1 MNKDIFEA
9 NIRAIENKF
18 PVWAMRIQEHRRK
31 KRNFTVEAE
40 QSYQGTTIL
49 KVTQNGRT
57 LYLNGKYAP
66 EAVGL
71 RWLEDQGKI
80 EEFAPIVIVG
90 VGDGIHIR
98 QIIEATPKTANII
111 IYEPSLELFRR
122 AAEEVDLT
130 FLFAL
135 DIPVALIVDGLN
147 ENEMEAYF
155 KACINYTNMTS
166 LKVFISGNY
175 DILFAEKVAAFMKDL
190 NYFVQSESVGWNTT
204 LRYTGVNAK
213 NVFHNLHYLC
223 EGYNVNELYG
233 ILPEDVPVIVVAA
246 GPSLNKNL
254 MDLKKAQGKACIIAT
269 DTAMKPL
276 MNAGIIPHLFV
287 VVDGLKPG
295 LLFEHKD
302 LSKVPMVTMTGV
314 STEPMEMHRGKKFFY
329 YSGSPFEH
337 HILRAVG
344 YKKGQTCT
352 LPYIETGGSVA
363 TSAFTLGV
371 HMGARTIILIGQ
383 DLALTGNKTHADGTF
398 KDKMEQVDV
407 SGWQYSEVEAI
418 GGGTVVTRT
427 DFKIFLDWYED
438 IIKKWD
444 HVNLVDAT
452 EGGAL
457 IHGSKVMTLK
467 SAIRKYC
474 KKEFN
479 VKWHIDRT
487 KKIFN
492 ETNRYIAW
500 EYMHRAAD
508 KIDEVEKKARQGLKY
523 YDKLDKITKKQKI
536 TNAEL
541 MKILRKIG
549 HINDYMS
556 VDYMALTLED
566 SLAGLNYTLRP
577 EVYHMKEGQ
586 KAELQDISKQGQAML
601 YGMVVA
607 ANEIRPLAEE
617 TVVTYTNE
625 YPLSQ
630 KEEEYATDKDFLDI
644 WA

>member
-1 MNKDIFEA
+1 MNKEVFEA

-18 PVWAMRIQEHRRK
+18 PVWAMRMQEPKRK

-40 QSYQGTTIL
+40 QSYQGDTIL
-49 KVTQNGRT
+49 KVHQDGRT

-66 EAVGL
+66 EATGL
-71 RWLEDQGKI
+71 RWLEQQGKI

-98 QIIEATPKTANII
+98 QIMEAVPKTANIL

-122 AAEEVDLT
+122 AVEEVDLS

-135 DIPVALIVDGLN
+135 DIPVALVVEGLN
-147 ENEMEAYF
+147 ENELPAYF

-166 LKVFISGNY
+166 MKIMITGNY
-175 DILFAEKVAAFMKDL
+175 DELFTEKVSTFMKDL

-204 LRYTGVNAK
+204 LRYTGVNAG

-223 EGYNVNELYG
+223 EGYSVEQLYG

-276 MNAGIIPHLFV
+276 LNAGIIPHLFV
-287 VVDGLKPG
+287 IVDGLKPG
-295 LLFEHKD
+295 LLFEHKE

-314 STEPMEMHRGKKFFY
+314 SVEPMKMHKGKKFFY

-344 YKKGQTCT
+344 YKEQRAYT
-352 LPYIETGGSVA
+352 LPYLETGGSVA

-371 HMGARTIILIGQ
+371 CMGARTIILIGQ

-398 KDKMEQVDV
+398 KEKMEEVDV

-427 DFKIFLDWYED
+427 DLKIFLDWYEN

-444 HVNLVDAT
+444 YVNLVDAT

-467 SAIRKYC
+467 AAIRKYC

-479 VKWHIDRT
+479 VKWHIDHS

-500 EYMHRAAD
+500 EYMHRAAE
-508 KIDEVEKKARQGLKY
+508 KIDEVEKKAREGLKY
-523 YDKLDKITKKQKI
+523 YDKLDGITKKRKV

-541 MKILRKIG
+541 MKILKKIG
-549 HINDYMS
+549 RINDYMS
-556 VDYMALTLED
+556 VDYMAQTLED

-577 EVYHMKEGQ
+577 EMYHMKED
-586 KAELQDISKQGQAML
+586 KKEELQDISKQGQAML
-601 YGMVVA
+601 YGLVVA

-617 TVVTYTNE
+617 TVVAYSNE
-625 YPLSQ
+625 HPLTE
-630 KEEEYATDKDFLDI
+630 KELEYATDREFLDI